1 LARAIFQLLLTLTFG
16 KGSSLI
22 GHAASQLMWSDTLAF
37 HGAVH
42 LQSEIPKRRTS
53 AQYLARPH
61 ANALDLIKSLGA
73 LQAQEYVPALWA
85 VGLRA
90 RSATEASI
98 EALVTS
104 GKIVRTHPM
113 RGTHHFVHAD
123 DARWLIALM
132 GPLMIQRNQRRN
144 RELDLDEK
152 TLTKA
157 MNVLAKALAGG
168 HHLARA
174 AVADV
179 LRRAKIS
186 SEGQRLAHIIY
197 RAELEGLVCSGTRKG
212 KQVTIALLSERA
224 PDAKPK
230 AREASLEELAT
241 RYFTTRGPA
250 TRADFTWWCQLP
262 ASDIRAA
269 MESAKLDTDGAYFT
283 KGERAGTAPRALLLP
298 PYDEYTVAYRDRS
311 AAGSPPAKSATF
323 GESTLLGPNIV
334 VNGRVVGSWRR
345 DRKRIATKLWSKLAP
360 KDRVSVEK
368 AIARYVDFVS
378 G

>member
-1 LARAIFQLLLTLTFG
+1 LVAAQRLANQHLAKPILDAESLVTAMGAI
-16 KGSSLI
+16 
-22 GHAASQLMWSDTLAF
+22 
-37 HGAVH
+37 
-42 LQSEIPKRRTS
+42 
-53 AQYLARPH
+53 
-61 ANALDLIKSLGA
+61 
-73 LQAQEYVPALWA
+73 QAQEYWGGLWA
-85 VGLRA
+85 VGLRT
-90 RSATEASI
+90 SGTTEASI
-98 EALVTS
+98 EASLARGS
-104 GKIVRTHPM
+104 ILRTHPM
-113 RGTHHFVHAD
+113 RGTHHFVARAD
-123 DARWLIALM
+123 IRWLIDLM
-132 GPLMIQRNQRRN
+132 GPLMIRRNERRN

-152 TLTKA
+152 TLR
-157 MNVLAKALAGG
+157 KALTAIERATAGG
-168 HHLARA
+168 NHLTREET
-174 AVADV
+174 ADV
-179 LRRAKIS
+179 LARVKIAPD
-186 SEGQRLAHIIY
+186 GQRLAHIIY